1 MKNLSSVIQ
10 LVVRAET
17 PLNPSE
23 DLEKVSTAV
32 CNVIDD
38 CIIDSKHGKVIGR
51 SIGSEALNTIYKH
64 VRSKAAL
71 GVLRKALLANRMGDA
86 TWFLLN
92 KQAAAAGS
100 VAMVENKEESPLGAI
115 KVTVESDELD
125 KVIEWLA
132 PKVQKFES
140 DKYSNFVFIWI

>member
-1 MKNLSSVIQ
+1 MKDLPAVIQ

-23 DLEKVSTAV
+23 DPEKVSTAV
-32 CNVIDD
+32 TNVIDG

-71 GVLRKALLANRMGDA
+71 GVLRKALFANRMGDA

-92 KQAAAAGS
+92 KQAAAADT
-100 VAMVENKEESPLGAI
+100 VALIESKEESPLGAI

-132 PKVQKFES
+132 PKVHKF
-140 DKYSNFVFIWI
+140 DLDRYSNVVFI

>member
-1 MKNLSSVIQ
+1 MKNLPSVIQ
-10 LVVRAET
+10 LVVRADT

-32 CNVIDD
+32 SNVLDD
-38 CIIDSKHGKVIGR
+38 CIIVSKHGKVIGR
-51 SIGSEALNTIYKH
+51 SIGIEALNTIYKH

-92 KQAAAAGS
+92 KQAAAVGT
-100 VAMVENKEESPLGAI
+100 VALVENKEESPLGAI
-115 KVTVESDELD
+115 KVTVESEELD

-132 PKVQKFES
+132 PKVRKFEL
-140 DKYSNFVFIWI
+140 DRYSNVTFILI

>member
-1 MKNLSSVIQ
+1 MKDLPSVIQ

-32 CNVIDD
+32 TNVIDG

-71 GVLRKALLANRMGDA
+71 GVLRKALFANRMGDA

-92 KQAAAAGS
+92 KQAAAADT
-100 VAMVENKEESPLGAI
+100 VALIESKEESPLGAI

-132 PKVQKFES
+132 PKVHKF
-140 DKYSNFVFIWI
+140 DIDWYSNVVFI

>member
-51 SIGSEALNTIYKH
+51 SIGSEALNTIYEH
-64 VRSKAAL
+64 VRSKAVL
-71 GVLRKALLANRMGDA
+71 GVLRKALLTNRIADA

-92 KQAAAAGS
+92 KQAAAAET
-100 VAMVENKEESPLGAI
+100 VAFIENKEESPLGAI
-115 KVTVESDELD
+115 KVIIESDELD
-125 KVIEWLA
+125 MVIDWLA
-132 PKVQKFES
+132 PRV
-140 DKYSNFVFIWI
+140 